1 MSSQVRIP
9 APLRRL
15 TNGQDKITAEG
26 KTLQEIID
34 FLEQNFPTIKSRIC
48 NEDGEIR
55 YFVNI
60 YVNDEDVRFLNG
72 ISSEIKDGD
81 EISIVPA
88 VAGGSIK

>member
-1 MSSQVRIP
+1 MSSEVRIP

-26 KTLQEIID
+26 DTVQEIID
-34 FLEQNFPTIKSRIC
+34 FLEQNFPNIKSRIC

-55 YFVNI
+55 NFVNI
-60 YVNDEDVRFLNG
+60 YINEENVRFLNG
-72 ISSEIKDGD
+72 ISSKINDGD

-88 VAGGSIK
+88 VAGGSIN

>member
-26 KTLQEIID
+26 KTLREIID

-55 YFVNI
+55 TFANI
-60 YVNDEDVRFLNG
+60 YVNEEDVRFLNG

>member
-1 MSSQVRIP
+1 MF
-9 APLRRL
+9 LKL
-15 TNGQDKITAEG
+15 
-26 KTLQEIID
+26 IID

-55 YFVNI
+55 NFVNI

>member
-15 TNGQDKITAEG
+15 TNGQYKITAEG

-55 YFVNI
+55 NFVNI

>member
-15 TNGQDKITAEG
+15 TNGQDKITAQG

-34 FLEQNFPTIKSRIC
+34 FLEQNFHTIKSRIC

-55 YFVNI
+55 SFVNI
-60 YVNDEDVRFLNG
+60 YVNEEDVRFLNG
-72 ISSEIKDGD
+72 ISSEINDGD

>member
-1 MSSQVRIP
+1 MSSEVRIP

-26 KTLQEIID
+26 DTVQEIID
-34 FLEQNFPTIKSRIC
+34 FLEQNFPNIKIRIC

-55 YFVNI
+55 NFVNI
-60 YVNDEDVRFLNG
+60 YINEENVRFLNG
-72 ISSEIKDGD
+72 ISSKINDGD

-88 VAGGSIK
+88 VAGGSIN

>member
-48 NEDGEIR
+48 NEDVEIR
-55 YFVNI
+55 NFVNI

>member
-55 YFVNI
+55 NFVNI
-60 YVNDEDVRFLNG
+60 YVNEEDVRFLNG
-72 ISSEIKDGD
+72 ISSEINDGD

>member
-55 YFVNI
+55 NFVNI

-81 EISIVPA
+81 EFSIVPA

>member
-9 APLRRL
+9 SPLRRL

-55 YFVNI
+55 NFVNI

>member
-55 YFVNI
+55 NFVNI

>member
-1 MSSQVRIP
+1 MSSEVRIP

-26 KTLQEIID
+26 DTVQEIIE

-55 YFVNI
+55 NFVNI
-60 YVNDEDVRFLNG
+60 YINEEDVRFLNG
-72 ISSEIKDGD
+72 ISSKINDGD

>member
-34 FLEQNFPTIKSRIC
+34 FLEQNIPTIKSRIC

-55 YFVNI
+55 NFVNI

>member
-55 YFVNI
+55 NFVNI

-81 EISIVPA
+81 EISIAPA
-88 VAGGSIK
+88 VAGGSI

>member
-55 YFVNI
+55 NFVNI

-81 EISIVPA
+81 EIRIVPA